1 MIYGDQ
7 WTGAR
12 VTARLV
18 QAFRRLPATPIYA
31 PTRDRL
37 ESALFDRP
45 VDGVELILAT
55 NRYLGQASD
64 DRLCLLTFARAKA
77 DGTAIVRLCR
87 DRGWSRATFYR
98 RVTRAAETVA
108 ARLNRDR
115 AQASTPLPV
124 RHFPAPC

>member
-18 QAFRRLPATPIYA
+18 EAFRKLPATPIYA
-31 PTRDRL
+31 PTRERL
-37 ESALFDRP
+37 EAAIFDHP
-45 VDGVELILAT
+45 VDGLDLILAT
-55 NRYLGQASD
+55 NRYLGQASEE
-64 DRLCLLTFARAKA
+64 RLWLLTFARAKA

-87 DRGWSRATFYR
+87 ERGWSRATLYR

-115 AQASTPLPV
+115 AQAQTPLSV
-124 RHFPAPC
+124 RQFPAPC